1 MWNDQKGNDIY
12 NANDLIAAV
21 KDEYLEEEDLPF
33 SEENKIQEGTLMNSS
48 EYCLV
53 MNELTIL
60 LGEQID
66 DLRVKPLVNE
76 DGTTN
81 KKKIYVEPDQ
91 NKHRKDEGTEN
102 IQSIS

>member
-91 NKHRKDEGTEN
+91 NNHRKDEGTAN